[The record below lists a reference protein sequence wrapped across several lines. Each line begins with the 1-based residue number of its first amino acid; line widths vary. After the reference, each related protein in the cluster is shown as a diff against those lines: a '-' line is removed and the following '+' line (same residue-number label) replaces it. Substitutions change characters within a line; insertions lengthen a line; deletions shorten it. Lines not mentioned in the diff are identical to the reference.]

1 MTSMQTW
8 ILDFL
13 TIFVAV
19 PFLLLPWAVL
29 LWILKKVFGRSK
41 KKDEVN
47 NG

>member
-1 MTSMQTW
+1 MQ
-8 ILDFL
+8 LNEF
-13 TIFVAV
+13 IFNGLAIFMAI

>member
-1 MTSMQTW
+1 MQ
-8 ILDFL
+8 LNEF
-13 TIFVAV
+13 IFSGLAIFMAI

-29 LWILKKVFGRSK
+29 LWILKKVFSRS